1 MMNNPL
7 GVYYAFLATSD
18 RVDWLDCLRR
28 AKASGLNILEMSAP
42 KLALLTEQARWEIA
56 DLAARMGMK
65 LTFATALTLET
76 DVSDPSPA
84 IRAAGVKRLQKDVQL
99 VRAMGGTALGGVLT
113 GVSKH
118 FPAGIE
124 HTRDAAVDRAIGS
137 LREVIKTA
145 EDEAV
150 TLCVEVVNRFESP
163 LVNTCA
169 EALRV
174 AEAVDSS
181 CLGVHLDTFHM
192 NIEEASVGKA
202 IRLAGKRLVHFHV
215 CENNRAL
222 PGQGHIDWIEV
233 FAALQAIDY
242 QGPIVMEAL
251 PGPYGSVAGRLNIWR
266 KLSQDVDGEL
276 AAATRFLRER
286 MEDSYGI

>member
-1 MMNNPL
+1 MNNPL
-7 GVYYAFLATSD
+7 GIYYAFLAKSD
-18 RVDWLDCLRR
+18 EVDWLDCLRR
-28 AKASGLNILEMSAP
+28 AKAAGLDILEISAP
-42 KLALLTEQARWEIA
+42 RMRLLTEQARWEIA
-56 DLAARMGMK
+56 DRAARLGMT
-65 LTFATALTLET
+65 LTFATALTPDT

-84 IRAAGVKRLQKDVQL
+84 IRAAGVQRLREDVRI
-99 VRAMGGTALGGVLT
+99 VRAMGGSALGGVLT
-113 GVSKH
+113 GVSKC
-118 FPAGIE
+118 FPVGIE
-124 HTRDAAVDRAIGS
+124 HARDEAVNRAIGS
-137 LREVIKTA
+137 LREVAKTA
-145 EDEAV
+145 SDEGV
-150 TLCVEVVNRFESP
+150 TLCMEVVNRFESP
-163 LVNTCA
+163 LVNTCT

-174 AEAVDSS
+174 AEAVDSPA
-181 CLGVHLDTFHM
+181 LGVHLDTFHM

-202 IRLAGKRLVHFHV
+202 IRLAGKRLVHFHA

-266 KLSQDVDGEL
+266 RLAQDVDGEL

-286 MEDSYGI
+286 MEDSYGV